1 MLTDALLQILRYA
14 AKYLLAVFLSVMI
27 TDPLSSAWGCA
38 ACAGLGSYAYVR
50 AHIVIKNGTLTRLDI
65 RWQLSETLAQ
75 ALFINYDINKDGN
88 LDKEER
94 QALNKAYVDGLRSVN
109 YHTALVANE
118 RKLTPLV
125 FDNPR
130 VEWQPTLIRFIFS
143 IQLQE
148 PIGDGLRMS
157 LITYDPKLHL
167 EFYHVQDSVT
177 WNSPACCRLS
187 HNSHLF
193 PKVLE
198 MNILPLASATA
209 NSSSM
214 AVTEED
220 VYRPPPGA
228 STPKGILGLF
238 SKLLLS
244 LHTQLKS
251 YLADIKTGGSMA
263 SVLLLIG
270 FAFVYGL
277 IHAMGPGHGKSLVTS
292 YFLSRHH
299 HIRKALGMALAI
311 GAVHVFSAFAL
322 TVAVLV
328 LLKLIFAPA
337 MQQAT
342 LVLTRLSGFMIILIA
357 VYLTALKIRAA
368 RHSGRHTPSS
378 SLKQFPLEIPAEPSC
393 GCTACRPTSPGTD
406 AMLVISAGV
415 IPCPGTVTVFLFA
428 ISMQLYLV
436 GVLAAAAMSLGMGS
450 VIFAVSA
457 VGITSRN
464 RLAKRYNKLTRL
476 LEFSSLGI
484 IFILGLL
491 LLLVRLE

>member
-1 MLTDALLQILRYA
+1 
-14 AKYLLAVFLSVMI
+14 MI
-27 TDPLSSAWGCA
+27 TDPISPAWGCP
-38 ACAGLGSYAYVR
+38 ACAGLESHAYVR
-50 AHIVIKNGTLTRLDI
+50 THIVIKNDTLTRLDI

-75 ALFINYDINKDGN
+75 ALFIDYDIDRDGN

-94 QALNKAYVDGLRSVN
+94 QALNKAFADGLRSVN
-109 YHTALVANE
+109 YHTTLVANE

-130 VEWQPTLIRFIFS
+130 VEWQPTLTRFMFS

-157 LITYDPKLHL
+157 LTTYDPKLHL
-167 EFYHVQDSVT
+167 QFYHVQDSVT
-177 WNSPACCRLS
+177 WNTPACCRLS

-198 MNILPLASATA
+198 MSILPLASATA
-209 NSSSM
+209 SASPM
-214 AVTEED
+214 AGTEED
-220 VYRPPPGA
+220 VHRPPPGA
-228 STPKGILGLF
+228 SPPKGILGIF

-244 LHTQLKS
+244 LHTQLKN
-251 YLADIKTGGSMA
+251 YLADIKTGGSTV

-277 IHAMGPGHGKSLVTS
+277 VHAMGPGHGKSLVTS

-311 GAVHVFSAFAL
+311 GAVHVFSAFGL
-322 TVAVLV
+322 TVTVLI
-328 LLKLIFAPA
+328 LLNLMFAPA
-337 MQQAT
+337 IQQAT
-342 LVLTRLSGFMIILIA
+342 MILTRLSGLMIILIA
-357 VYLTALKIRAA
+357 IYLTALKIRAT
-368 RHSGRHTPSS
+368 RHSGPHRPSS
-378 SLKQFPLEIPAEPSC
+378 SLKQFPFEIPAEPSC
-393 GCTACRPTSPGTD
+393 SCIACRPTSPGTD

-436 GVLAAAAMSLGMGS
+436 GVLAAAAMSLGMGL
-450 VIFAVSA
+450 VIFAVST

-464 RLAKRYNKLTRL
+464 RLANRYNKLTRL